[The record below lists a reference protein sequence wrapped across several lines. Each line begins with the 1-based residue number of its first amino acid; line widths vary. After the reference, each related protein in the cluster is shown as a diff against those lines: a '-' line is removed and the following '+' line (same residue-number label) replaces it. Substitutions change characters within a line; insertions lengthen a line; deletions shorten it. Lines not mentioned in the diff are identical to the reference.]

1 MADAFR
7 IEVKGIKEL
16 QNKFKQL
23 DMDLQQ
29 ALFEAVS
36 SGAAV
41 VVREAKINSERGG
54 DEFPHRITGNLMRS
68 IKEVR
73 IKGSGTRVESQVG
86 STMKYARR
94 LEKGFMDVDRLGR
107 RYHQPPRPFLIPA
120 LDENEAQVIEA
131 FEKKIEEIIRRYR

>member
-16 QNKFKQL
+16 QNTFKQIDL
-23 DMDLQQ
+23 ELQQ
-29 ALFEAVS
+29 ALYEAVS

-41 VVREAKINSERGG
+41 VVREAKLNSERGG

-73 IKGSGTRVESQVG
+73 IKGLGTRVESQVG

-107 RYHQPPRPFLIPA
+107 RYHQPPRPFLRPA
-120 LDENEAQVIEA
+120 LDENEAEVIEA